1 MTDRHKQME
10 EIMWNL
16 QDDCPNLFHPTNVKF
31 LNMVRS
37 GLITEGLGIELSTRV
52 ANALTIDLR
61 HINEDDD
68 IVSQGAGK
76 YSEYALKVYD
86 KLVSMNMHKS
96 ISDAMIQKYFA
107 HTTITF

>member
-1 MTDRHKQME
+1 MTDRHLQME
-10 EIMWNL
+10 GFMLDL

-68 IVSQGAGK
+68 LVSQAAGK
-76 YSEYALKVYD
+76 YAEYALKVYD
-86 KLVSMNMHKS
+86 KLVSLNMHKS
-96 ISDAMIQKYFA
+96 ITDAMIQKYFA